1 MNSTDP
7 GHEPD
12 PLDDLPAYCSAEFL
26 VSHMATERR
35 EGMFL
40 PMMFGRQVDDEDAAR
55 INRAYDH
62 LRAQGHGK
70 TDTVDELTERTF
82 PLTARTSS

>member
-7 GHEPD
+7 R
-12 PLDDLPAYCSAEFL
+12 PLDNLPDYCSADFL
-26 VSHMATERR
+26 ISHMATERE

-40 PMMFGRQVDDEDAAR
+40 PMMFGRHVDDEDAAK

-82 PLTARTSS
+82 PLTPRTSS

>member
-1 MNSTDP
+1 MNITEPGDDP
-7 GHEPD
+7 G
-12 PLDDLPAYCSAEFL
+12 PLDDLPAYCPAQFL
-26 VSHMATERR
+26 ISHTATERD

-40 PMMFGRQVDDEDAAR
+40 PIMFGRHVNDEDAAK

-70 TDTVDELTERTF
+70 NRHR
-82 PLTARTSS
+82 PRAH